1 MKSKILVVE
10 DNALLREQII
20 ATLEMEDFEV
30 LSASDGIQ
38 AVAMAREHQPSLIIS
53 DIMMPG
59 MDGLEALKQLR
70 SFPELTETPVIFLTA
85 RVARKDIRIGM
96 ELGADDYV
104 TKPCEMKELLGA
116 VRSRLNRQAE
126 TKKSHLLT
134 QSKESVRILDTL
146 PHEMLTPLTLVNGMS
161 DILKFDLKQG
171 SARLENAEEILD
183 IINSAGKRLEHLA
196 SNLTLHHQLVLAE
209 SDPEQAELFINKD
222 VCSPVS
228 SLVDASWKIATR
240 HDRLGDLRWES
251 REDDQ
256 VCIAS
261 RYLERALSEI
271 IDNAFKFSL
280 PSTPVTLSLKKIG
293 DTIEISISDRGVG
306 MTAEEC
312 SGIKPYVQWQREKR
326 EQQGMGLGFVIA
338 RRLVEH
344 AGGSLT
350 ASPREGGG
358 VTVQFRLLSAKALKT
373 DESKLHLQHGSL
385 T

>member
-20 ATLEMEDFEV
+20 ATLEMEGFDV
-30 LSASDGIQ
+30 ISAGDGIE

-59 MDGLEALKQLR
+59 MDGLEALRQLR
-70 SFPELTETPVIFLTA
+70 SYPELTETPLIFLTA

-116 VRSRLNRQAE
+116 VRSRLNRHAE
-126 TKKSHLLT
+126 TQKSQLLT
-134 QSKESVRILDTL
+134 QSKESVRILNTL
-146 PHEMLTPLTLVNGMS
+146 PHEMLTPLTLVSGMS

-171 SARLENAEEILD
+171 SSAPDHSEEILD
-183 IINSAGKRLEHLA
+183 IIGSAGKRLEHLA

-209 SDPEQAELFINKD
+209 SDPEQAELFISKE
-222 VCSPVS
+222 VS
-228 SLVDASWKIATR
+228 NLVSTLTSTAWNIAAR
-240 HDRLGDLRWES
+240 HNRLEDLCWEAHGDF
-251 REDDQ
+251 Q
-256 VCIAS
+256 VRIAS

-280 PSTPVTLSLKKIG
+280 PSTPVTLSLQRIG
-293 DTIEISISDRGVG
+293 GEIEISISDKGVG
-306 MTAEEC
+306 MTTEEC
-312 SGIKPYVQWQREKR
+312 SGLKPYAQWHREKR

-338 RRLVEH
+338 RRLIEH
-344 AGGSLT
+344 AGGSLI
-350 ASPREGGG
+350 ASPRDEGG
-358 VTVQFRLLSAKALKT
+358 VTVHLRLLSASLLNANQA
-373 DESKLHLQHGSL
+373 KLCLHD
-385 T
+385 